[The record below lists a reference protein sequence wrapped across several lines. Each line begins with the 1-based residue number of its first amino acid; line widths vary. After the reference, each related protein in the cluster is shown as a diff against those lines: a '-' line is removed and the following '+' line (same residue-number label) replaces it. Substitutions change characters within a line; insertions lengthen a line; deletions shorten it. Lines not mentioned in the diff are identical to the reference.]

1 MLLRAMK
8 MLAKWTAIIGGIT
21 LVVLVVLTCISVI
34 GRGAS
39 TLGHSDFLTGLAPGL
54 AQSIVNT
61 GVGPVT
67 GDFELLEAGVAF
79 AVFAFLPLCQLHSGH
94 ATVDVF
100 TSLMPEK
107 FNRFLIAFWEVLL
120 AILIVVISWR
130 LFVGMEDKMRYGE
143 TTFLLQFPIWWSYLA
158 SFLASVV
165 AAIVAIYCAYARV
178 MTALTGKSYMPAS
191 EGALH

>member
-1 MLLRAMK
+1 M
-8 MLAKWTAIIGGIT
+8 
-21 LVVLVVLTCISVI
+21 
-34 GRGAS
+34 
-39 TLGHSDFLTGLAPGL
+39 
-54 AQSIVNT
+54 
-61 GVGPVT
+61 
-67 GDFELLEAGVAF
+67 
-79 AVFAFLPLCQLHSGH
+79 FAFLPLCQLHSGH

>member
-158 SFLASVV
+158 SFLDSVV
-165 AAIVAIYCAYARV
+165 AAIVDVYCAYVRV
-178 MTALTGKSYMPAS
+178 MTDLTGKSYMPAS